1 VELVVDA
8 PALPPPALEQPA
20 PRQVSYGIVSGRAAP
35 GARRV
40 VVYAGGRELGHRS
53 LRAGSTRGRRFW
65 LRVALPPGDVS
76 VRVTTTDARGRSSF
90 SLVRD
95 VFALPAAAKPRFVR
109 AREDPVLAAKLGPLV
124 RRFPGTGAYYVQS
137 LTSGGG
143 AAWNARA
150 RFPAASTL
158 KLAIAVTA
166 LVRHAGIPARGSY
179 VGGLFQEMIT
189 VSDDKAANALE
200 VWMAGSTSAG
210 SDQVNAMMRSI
221 GLYDSIMYG
230 GYETDEVR
238 MPSGRIPVRVDEQP
252 AWGTGKYTTAWDMSR
267 LWRAV
272 WLASGGVG
280 PLRAKQPGF
289 TPADARYLLWLLA
302 HVRDSRKLDTSL
314 RGRAGVSVM
323 HKAGWISNARHD
335 TGLVFW
341 PGGVFVAGVMTWN
354 GAGVG
359 PSSDLLAGRVAATS
373 LVRFRKPRG

>member
-1 VELVVDA
+1 MIDA
-8 PALPPPALEQPA
+8 PPLPPPAIEQPA
-20 PRQVSYGIVSGRAAP
+20 PRQVSYGVVSGRAAP
-35 GARRV
+35 GAWRV
-40 VVYAGGRELGHRS
+40 VVHAGGRELGARA
-53 LRAGSTRGRRFW
+53 LRAGSARGRRFW
-65 LRVALPPGDVS
+65 LRVELPLGDVS
-76 VRVTTTDARGRSSF
+76 VRVTIIARDGRSS
-90 SLVRD
+90 SRVVRD
-95 VFALPAAAKPRFVR
+95 VFALPAASQPRVVR
-109 AREDPVLAAKLGPLV
+109 AREDPVLAARLGPLV
-124 RRFPGTGAYYVQS
+124 RGFSGTGAYYVQS

-166 LVRHAGIPARGSY
+166 LVRHGGVPTPGSY
-179 VGGLFQEMIT
+179 VGGLFHEMIT

-210 SDQVNAMMRSI
+210 SDQVNRMMRSI

-238 MPSGRIPVRVDEQP
+238 ALSGRIPVGVDEQP
-252 AWGTGKYTTAWDMSR
+252 SWGTGKYTTAWDMTR

-272 WLASGGVG
+272 WLASGGIG
-280 PLRAKQPGF
+280 PLRANQPGF

-314 RGRAGVSVM
+314 RGRAGVSVL
-323 HKAGWISNARHD
+323 HKAGWISRARHD

-354 GAGVG
+354 GAGAG
-359 PSSDLLAGRVAATS
+359 PASDRLAGRVAALS
-373 LVRFRKPRG
+373 LARFRSRD

>member
-1 VELVVDA
+1 VIDA
-8 PALPPPALEQPA
+8 PPLPPPAIEQPA
-20 PRQVSYGIVSGRAAP
+20 PRQVSYGVVSGRAAP

-40 VVYAGGRELGHRS
+40 LVYSGGRELGARS
-53 LRAGSTRGRRFW
+53 LREGSTHGRRFW
-65 LRVALPPGDVS
+65 LRVVLPPGDVS
-76 VRVTTTDARGRSSF
+76 VRVTTIARDGRSS
-90 SLVRD
+90 SRVVRD
-95 VFALPAAAKPRFVR
+95 VFALPAPAQPRVVR

-150 RFPAASTL
+150 RFPAGSTL

-179 VGGLFQEMIT
+179 VGGLFDEMIT

-210 SDQVNAMMRSI
+210 SDRVNAMMRSI
-221 GLYDSIMYG
+221 GLVDSIMYG
-230 GYETDEVR
+230 GYETDEAR
-238 MPSGRIPVRVDEQP
+238 APSGLIPVRVDEQP
-252 AWGTGKYTTAWDMSR
+252 AWGIGKYTTAWDMTR

-272 WLASGGVG
+272 WLASGGIG

-314 RGRAGVSVM
+314 RGRAGVSVL
-323 HKAGWISNARHD
+323 HKAGWISRARHD

-354 GAGVG
+354 GAGAG
-359 PSSDLLAGRVAATS
+359 TASDRLAGRVASIS
-373 LVRFRKPRG
+373 LARFRTLRR

>member
-1 VELVVDA
+1 
-8 PALPPPALEQPA
+8 
-20 PRQVSYGIVSGRAAP
+20 
-35 GARRV
+35 
-40 VVYAGGRELGHRS
+40 
-53 LRAGSTRGRRFW
+53 
-65 LRVALPPGDVS
+65 VS
-76 VRVTTTDARGRSSF
+76 VRVTTIARDGRSS
-90 SLVRD
+90 SRVVRD
-95 VFALPAAAKPRFVR
+95 VFALPAASRPRVVR
-109 AREDPVLAAKLGPLV
+109 AREDPVLAARLGPLV
-124 RRFPGTGAYYVQS
+124 RGFSGTGAYYVQS

-166 LVRHAGIPARGSY
+166 LVRHGGVPTPGSY
-179 VGGLFQEMIT
+179 VGGLFHEMIT

-238 MPSGRIPVRVDEQP
+238 ALSGRIPVRVDEQP
-252 AWGTGKYTTAWDMSR
+252 SWGTGKYTTAWDLTR

-280 PLRAKQPGF
+280 PLRAKHPGF
-289 TPADARYLLWLLA
+289 TPVDARYLLWLLA

-314 RGRAGVSVM
+314 RGRAGVSVL
-323 HKAGWISNARHD
+323 HKAGWISRARHD

-354 GAGVG
+354 GAGAG
-359 PSSDLLAGRVAATS
+359 PASDRLAGRVAALS
-373 LVRFRKPRG
+373 LARFRSRG